1 MCKRE
6 VAASDQRPQKRISNQ
21 INSFLGLFPQ
31 FREKESSHKQHLC
44 GMCKL
49 LGRDCSRQDTLG
61 DDDDLLDIVG
71 LENLMAL
78 FNLSESTVD
87 QMIGEGDWSNPFSDP
102 EDMLIEELGLDLYD
116 PVYDEYEGDY
126 DVYSLDDIDQIDWD
140 PDWDNV

>member
-1 MCKRE
+1 
-6 VAASDQRPQKRISNQ
+6 
-21 INSFLGLFPQ
+21 
-31 FREKESSHKQHLC
+31 
-44 GMCKL
+44 MCKL

-140 PDWDNV
+140 PDWDNVWHQSLCTC